1 MVNWVLVFFMAGT
14 PGDYH
19 IYGGYNKSENCEKAQ
34 ARYEQIFKQTGSRM
48 QGECRARKDVRIG
61 QPTSVV
67 FKTYVI
73 H

>member
-1 MVNWVLVFFMAGT
+1 MVNWVLVMFMAGA

-19 IYGGYNKSENCEKAQ
+19 IYGGYNKIENCEQAQ
-34 ARYEQIFKQTGSRM
+34 ARYRVIFQQTGSKM
-48 QGECRARKDVRIG
+48 QSECRPRKDIQVGR
-61 QPTSVV
+61 PTSVV

>member
-19 IYGGYNKSENCEKAQ
+19 IYGGFNKVENCEKTQ
-34 ARYEQIFKQTGSRM
+34 ARYEQIFKQAESKM
-48 QGECRARKDVRIG
+48 QSECRARKDVKLG

-73 H
+73 R